1 MGASGELIAHN
12 SDRLGKTLWTAQ
24 KGGEKVTIN
33 GVWDGRAEATAIGDM
48 IENLQRKQT
57 PLKEIAILVRASFQM
72 REFEEKFIN
81 LGVPYRIIGGPRFY
95 ERQEIRDVLA
105 YLRVIYQPSDDL
117 AFERIINT
125 PKRGLAAAT
134 LQKLHAIARVD
145 NCPLTTAAKNII
157 ETEELRPKARSSL
170 RALIENFDRW
180 RALSD
185 GMDHMELTE
194 NILTD
199 SGYLDMWKNDKSPDA
214 PGRLDNISEMIRGMD
229 NFESLSE
236 FLEHISLVMEN
247 IQDLSQDKVNIM
259 TLHGS
264 KGLEFEVVFLPG
276 WEEDLFPGKKTL
288 EESGEKGLEEERRL
302 AYVGITRAKK
312 QAHIFHVASRYMFGN
327 YTSPLPSRFIAEL
340 PEAHIEHHKQQG
352 LGRGGN
358 DFSDFGYTKNSQ
370 YNASGYSKNAS
381 AQNSYQLD
389 RSKSK
394 KNLRSSYQK
403 PAVKNHIKLLYWR
416 QGFS

>member
-1 MGASGELIAHN
+1 
-12 SDRLGKTLWTAQ
+12 
-24 KGGEKVTIN
+24 
-33 GVWDGRAEATAIGDM
+33 
-48 IENLQRKQT
+48 
-57 PLKEIAILVRASFQM
+57 M

-134 LQKLHAIARVD
+134 LQKLHAIARAG
-145 NCPLTTAAKNII
+145 NCPLTTAAKNIV

-185 GMDHMELTE
+185 GMDHIELTE
-194 NILTD
+194 NILSD

-229 NFESLSE
+229 NFENLAE

-264 KGLEFEVVFLPG
+264 KGLEFECVFLPG
-276 WEEDLFPGKKTL
+276 WEEELFPSKKTL

-327 YTSPLPSRFIAEL
+327 YISPLPSRFIAEL
-340 PEAHIEHHKQQG
+340 PQAHIEHHKQQG

-370 YNASGYSKNAS
+370 YNPSGYGKNS
-381 AQNSYQLD
+381 NAQNSYQLD
-389 RSKSK
+389 RSKAK
-394 KNLRSSYQK
+394 KTLRSSYQK
-403 PAVKNHIKLLYWR
+403 PAAEITSNFSIGDRVFHDKFGYGHIIQIEGNKLEIDFESGSSR
-416 QGFS
+416 RVMEAFVTAS